1 MKRKTRVG
9 ILFGGR
15 SAEHEVSIQSA
26 KNIVAAVD
34 RKKYEPVLIGIDKAG
49 RWSHIGEENF
59 LQAYVTGGAGA
70 LPDFSDSLL
79 VSPCAQEGEFLYTR
93 GGKPVAPVDV
103 VFPVLHGTFGEDGT
117 IQGLLK
123 LSGIPFVGADV
134 LGTAVGMDKDVMKRV
149 LRDADIP
156 IPGFLV
162 YPWNLKDSIDFD
174 RVKTALGMP
183 LFVKPANLGS
193 SVGIAK
199 VREQKDFEKA
209 CTQAFAY
216 DTKIIIEEAVEGREI
231 ECSVLGNELPEASL
245 PGEVK
250 PRHEFYSYDAKYI
263 DSEGAELIIPA
274 ALPPRVTERVRE
286 LAVKTFSAICCEGL
300 ARVDFFIRGTGVRGT
315 GEVLVNEINTL
326 PGFTA
331 ISMYPK
337 LWAASGVSQTELIDR
352 LITLA
357 LQRAQREKRLN
368 RSYS

>member
-15 SAEHEVSIQSA
+15 SAEHEVSLQSA
-26 KNIVAAVD
+26 KNIVAAID
-34 RKKYEPVLIGIDKAG
+34 RDKYEPVLIGIDKAG
-49 RWSHIGEENF
+49 RWSHIRDDKF
-59 LQAYVTGGAGA
+59 LQTFVTGETST
-70 LPDFSDSLL
+70 LPEFSDSLL
-79 VSPCAQEGEFLYTR
+79 VSPCPQGGRFLHTREGQ
-93 GGKPVAPVDV
+93 PVAQVDV

-134 LGTAVGMDKDVMKRV
+134 LGTAVGMDKDVMNRV
-149 LRDADIP
+149 LRDAGIP

-162 YPWNLKDSIDFD
+162 YTWSSKSAIDFD
-174 RVKTALGMP
+174 TVKHTLGIP

-199 VREQKDFEKA
+199 VREKREFTEA
-209 CTQAFAY
+209 CSQAFEY

-231 ECSVLGNELPEASL
+231 ECSVLGDEQPEASL

-250 PRHEFYSYDAKYI
+250 PRHEFYSYDAKYV
-263 DSEGAELIIPA
+263 DSEGAELVIPA
-274 ALPPRVTERVRE
+274 QLSAKVRE
-286 LAVKTFSAICCEGL
+286 KVRDLAVRTFKTLCCEGL
-300 ARVDFFIRGTGVRGT
+300 ARVDFFIRGES
-315 GEVLVNEINTL
+315 EVLVNEINTL

-337 LWAASGVSQTELIDR
+337 LWAASGVSQTELVDR
-352 LITLA
+352 LINLA
-357 LQRAQREKRLN
+357 LQRAEREKRLN

>member
-15 SAEHEVSIQSA
+15 SAEHEVSLQSA
-26 KNIVAAVD
+26 KNIVAAID
-34 RKKYEPVLIGIDKAG
+34 RDKYEPILIGIDKAG
-49 RWSHIGEENF
+49 RWSHIRDDNF
-59 LQAYVTGGAGA
+59 LQKFLTGETAS
-70 LPDFSDSLL
+70 LPEFSESLL
-79 VSPCAQEGEFLYTR
+79 VSPCPEEGRFFHTREGQTVAQ
-93 GGKPVAPVDV
+93 VDV

-134 LGTAVGMDKDVMKRV
+134 LGTAVGMDKDVMNRV
-149 LRDADIP
+149 LRDAGIP

-162 YPWNLKDSIDFD
+162 YTWSSKGAIDFD
-174 RVKTALGMP
+174 TVKHTLGTP

-199 VREQKDFEKA
+199 VNEERKFAEA
-209 CTQAFAY
+209 CSQAFSY

-231 ECSVLGNELPEASL
+231 ECSVLGNEQPEASL

-250 PRHEFYSYDAKYI
+250 PRHEFYSYDAKYV
-263 DSEGAELIIPA
+263 DSEGAELVIPA
-274 ALPPRVTERVRE
+274 ELSAKVRE
-286 LAVKTFSAICCEGL
+286 KVKDLAVRTFKALCCEGL
-300 ARVDFFIRGTGVRGT
+300 ARVDFFLRGES
-315 GEVLVNEINTL
+315 EVLVNEINTL

-357 LQRAQREKRLN
+357 LQRAEREKTLN

>member
-15 SAEHEVSIQSA
+15 SAEHEVSLQSA
-26 KNIVAAVD
+26 KNIVAAID
-34 RKKYEPVLIGIDKAG
+34 RKKYEPVLIGIDKTG
-49 RWSHIGEENF
+49 RWNHIREKNF
-59 LQAYVTGGAGA
+59 LQTFVTDEPTA
-70 LPDFSDSLL
+70 LPDFSDTLL
-79 VSPCAQEGEFLYTR
+79 VSPCAQSEEFLFTR
-93 GGKPVAPVDV
+93 DGKPVAPVDV

-149 LRDADIP
+149 LRDAGIP

-162 YPWNLKDSIDFD
+162 YTWSRKDSIDFD
-174 RVKTALGMP
+174 RVKTTLGMP

-193 SVGIAK
+193 SVGITK
-199 VREQKDFEKA
+199 VRERNDFAEA
-209 CTQAFAY
+209 CAQAFAY
-216 DTKIIIEEAVEGREI
+216 DVKIIIEEAVEGREI
-231 ECSVLGNELPEASL
+231 ECSVLGNELPESSL

-250 PRHEFYSYDAKYI
+250 PRHEFYSYDAKYV

-274 ALPPRVTERVRE
+274 ALPEKVSERVRE
-286 LAVKTFSAICCEGL
+286 LAVQTFRTLGCEGL
-300 ARVDFFIRGTGVRGT
+300 ARVDFFIRGES
-315 GEVLVNEINTL
+315 EVLVNEINTL

-357 LQRAQREKRLN
+357 LQRAEREKRLN

>member
-1 MKRKTRVG
+1 MRKKTRVG

-15 SAEHEVSIQSA
+15 SAEHEVSLRSA

-49 RWSHIGEENF
+49 RWNHIRDENF
-59 LQAYVTGGAGA
+59 LQTFVTDEAGS

-79 VSPCAQEGEFLYTR
+79 VSPCAQKDKFLYTS

-103 VFPVLHGTFGEDGT
+103 MFPVLHGTFGEDGT

-149 LRDADIP
+149 LRDAGIP

-162 YPWNLKDSIDFD
+162 YTWNKKDSIDFD
-174 RVKTALGMP
+174 TVRTALGIP

-193 SVGIAK
+193 SVGITK
-199 VREQKDFEKA
+199 VGEQKDFAEA
-209 CTQAFAY
+209 CAQAFAY
-216 DTKIIIEEAVEGREI
+216 DTKIIIEEAIEGREI

-250 PRHEFYSYDAKYI
+250 PRHEFYSYDAKYV

-274 ALPPRVTERVRE
+274 ALPHNVIERVRE
-286 LAVKTFSAICCEGL
+286 LAVQTFRALCCEGL
-300 ARVDFFIRGTGVRGT
+300 ARVDFFIRRES
-315 GEVLVNEINTL
+315 EVLVNEINTL

-357 LQRAQREKRLN
+357 LQRAEREKRLN